1 MRVST
6 VYLVDDHDVVLR
18 GLEAALN
25 NAPQIQVIGRTSNSL
40 AAVEEIKRLHPDVLV
55 LDLMMPGLSGNEIL
69 RQIRGTALHTKVLVL
84 SMHKEIAYVAEA
96 LRAGAS
102 GYAVKDINTDDLVD
116 AIWRIM
122 DGEIY
127 LSPPFNHDDVRV
139 YLRQEKS
146 INEEYED
153 LTRRE
158 REVLILV
165 AQGETTQAIAH
176 KLGLKSRTIDH
187 YRQKMMRKMRF
198 RNQADVTR
206 FAIKQGLIPVDPLA

>member
-18 GLEAALN
+18 GLDAALSK
-25 NAPQIQVIGRTSNSL
+25 APGIQVIGRTSDSL
-40 AAVEEIKRLHPDVLV
+40 AAMEEIKRLHPDILI

-69 RQIRGTALHTKVLVL
+69 RQVRDAALHTKVLVL

-96 LRAGAS
+96 LRAGAG
-102 GYAVKDINTDDLVD
+102 GYAVKDTNADDLVD

-122 DGEIY
+122 AGEVY
-127 LSPPFNHDDVRV
+127 LSAPFNHDDIRT

-176 KLGLKSRTIDH
+176 KLGLKTRTIDH
-187 YRQKMMRKMRF
+187 YRQQMMQKMRF